1 MKCHYSSSTTCRT
14 ITVVVAARERFTA
27 FGASATQIGKGYLH
41 VSSSV
46 SADRE
51 LLLTGYIGEIYGLYS
66 SRVYDITSAP
76 HCQCSAGVWS
86 CSLSD

>member
-1 MKCHYSSSTTCRT
+1 MQNHLCSGCSGEIYSLCS
-14 ITVVVAARERFTA
+14 

-41 VSSSV
+41 VSSTA

-66 SRVYDITSAP
+66 SRVYDVMSTL
-76 HCQCSAGVWS
+76 HCQYSAGIWS